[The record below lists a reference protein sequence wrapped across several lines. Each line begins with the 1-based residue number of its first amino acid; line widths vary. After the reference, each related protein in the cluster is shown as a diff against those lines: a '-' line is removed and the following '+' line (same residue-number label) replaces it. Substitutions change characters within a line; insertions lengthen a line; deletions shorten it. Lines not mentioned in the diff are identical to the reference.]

1 MRGGKRGSM
10 KKAIFL
16 SLVLIILCC
25 TNKIYMQA
33 CEKAEQETVLEEYDY
48 VRDIIPQYLTANDLY
63 GNEELY
69 LSARRVIY
77 NWDTGTEEKACYYVF
92 TTERIVGELVVQRID
107 GLYYSSFKNGCREI
121 INDLYR
127 EERKFVLGN
136 KDGNLILCTEEQVFV
151 LESAGISGGDE
162 FKNTDIAETGIS
174 EPLLEKQ
181 LCKIAKDKGIDLNAG
196 SAKAVPRALI
206 YTPGG
211 QPPFVANDN
220 YGGIGLCWAASTA
233 SVINYKNNNAG
244 KTAMDI
250 YMQCWET
257 VGYDENRKPNG
268 GAEWI
273 KTAFTI
279 NGYSVDYK
287 DSNLSTDSVATIL
300 AEEHKPII
308 MTLYGYEGS
317 KLIGHAVV
325 LFEFADF
332 TGAGYF
338 KFIDPNESHVITMML
353 SKEMMEDT
361 RNIKYVVSPA
371 LTYTF
376 WTGSFY

>member
-1 MRGGKRGSM
+1 M

-206 YTPGG
+206 YTAGG

-220 YGGIGLCWAASTA
+220 YGGIGLCWAA
-233 SVINYKNNNAG
+233 
-244 KTAMDI
+244 
-250 YMQCWET
+250 
-257 VGYDENRKPNG
+257 
-268 GAEWI
+268 
-273 KTAFTI
+273 
-279 NGYSVDYK
+279 
-287 DSNLSTDSVATIL
+287 
-300 AEEHKPII
+300 
-308 MTLYGYEGS
+308 S

-361 RNIKYVVSPA
+361 HNIKYVVSPA